1 MCLQGESVPGAGD
14 SPSELEV
21 MGQRQCPEQSAGAV
35 SDPET
40 GSTASALLG
49 GLKGRQAELVT
60 GHRDGWECTGLLP
73 SP

>member
-1 MCLQGESVPGAGD
+1 MGWIHGRPPSSTWQG
-14 SPSELEV
+14 
-21 MGQRQCPEQSAGAV
+21 PEQSAGGV
-35 SDPET
+35 SDRET

-60 GHRDGWECTGLLP
+60 GHRDGWECTGLSPP